1 MAMALK
7 ILIHALANE
16 IMEKAGRDVIIAAI
30 LSMMIDE
37 FDARARRS
45 RSRNG
50 RGPMDRQIYKGL
62 PDVYGPGTVAVIN
75 YDFFEKSLNGKIQ
88 SSKMRIRES
97 EIQISS
103 LPESVW
109 SSLANGNPE
118 IQQLTDLA
126 IFSARKIESCHKSK
140 KGQLAHFKMCKPQPV
155 MKFTDNGFE
164 PMWEDA

>member
-1 MAMALK
+1 MGLK

-16 IMEKAGRDVIIAAI
+16 IMEKAGRDVVIAAI

-37 FDARARRS
+37 FDARSRRY

-75 YDFFEKSLNGKIQ
+75 YDFFEKSLKGKIQ
-88 SSKMRIRES
+88 SPKMRIRES

-103 LPESVW
+103 LPDSVW
-109 SSLANGNPE
+109 SVLTQGEPD
-118 IQQLTDLA
+118 IRRLTDLA
-126 IFSARKIESCHKSK
+126 IFSDRKIEACHKSK

-164 PMWEDA
+164 PMSQEA